1 MKSAY
6 VRDLQ
11 PNQMVTATFLVHS
24 KELRQKKSGDPY
36 LSLSIGDRT
45 GDIDAKMWDNV
56 GEVADTFE
64 SDDFIRIKG
73 LYNIYQNRPQITI
86 HKLQRVEESE
96 VEPGDYFP
104 VSQRDPEEMFSEL
117 LGIVRGFG
125 NPHLK
130 ALLEALLADEEIAR
144 RFKRAPAAKM
154 IHHAYLGGLLEHV
167 LSLCHLCRVA
177 ADHYKT
183 VDADL
188 LLTGAVLHDLGKIH
202 ELNYERGFSYSTEG
216 QLLGHIFIGLRMVE
230 EKLAGIADFPPKL
243 RALVEHMILS
253 HHGQLEFGSP
263 KVPLFPEAMLLH
275 YLDDL
280 DSKMECMRSLIENDR
295 QVDGDWTGYSHSLDR
310 TLLKKLRYLEGAQ
323 TTEAPE
329 LVPSAQPEA
338 AAPVRK
344 GRLEKQATLFGEKL
358 KSALGGEE
366 P

>member
-1 MKSAY
+1 VSE
-6 VRDLQ
+6 RDL
-11 PNQMVTATFLVHS
+11 
-24 KELRQKKSGDPY
+24 
-36 LSLSIGDRT
+36 
-45 GDIDAKMWDNV
+45 
-56 GEVADTFE
+56 
-64 SDDFIRIKG
+64 
-73 LYNIYQNRPQITI
+73 
-86 HKLQRVEESE
+86 
-96 VEPGDYFP
+96 
-104 VSQRDPEEMFSEL
+104 EEMFAEL

-130 ALLEALLADEEIAR
+130 ALLDALLADEEIAR

-167 LSLCHLCRVA
+167 LSLCHLCRIA
-177 ADHYKT
+177 ADHYKII
-183 VDADL
+183 DADL
-188 LLTGAVLHDLGKIH
+188 LLAGAVLHDLGKIR

-230 EKLAGIADFPPKL
+230 EKLQRIPDFPPKL

-280 DSKMECMRSLIENDR
+280 DSKMECMRSLIEKDR

-310 TLLKKLRYLEGAQ
+310 TLLKKLRYLEGLQ

-329 LVPSAQPEA
+329 LVPNAQPEP
-338 AAPVRK
+338 AAPTRK
-344 GRLEKQATLFGEKL
+344 ERFERQPTLFGEKL
-358 KSALGGEE
+358 KGALRSEE